1 MSRRLAGL
9 QVGSNRCTSAEME
22 REMTAALAQLYT
34 NHDWSSLQQFPLLS
48 RRLRAPRL
56 GLASRLR
63 VGDVAGASKPLQ

>member
-1 MSRRLAGL
+1 MSRRLARL

-22 REMTAALAQLYT
+22 EEMTAALAQLY
-34 NHDWSSLQQFPLLS
+34 NHDWSSLQQFALLS